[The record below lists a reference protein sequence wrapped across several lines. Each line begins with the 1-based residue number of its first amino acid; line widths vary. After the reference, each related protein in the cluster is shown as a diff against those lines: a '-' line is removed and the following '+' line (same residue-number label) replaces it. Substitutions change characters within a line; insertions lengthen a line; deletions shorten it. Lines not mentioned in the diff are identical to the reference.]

1 MDAITKYDI
10 QGLYKVF
17 NFEHYE
23 APLSRIARL
32 TGTKQEEVE
41 ELLGVCQLV
50 QDEFDEVAY
59 REYLMAYDIYI
70 EQEKQYR
77 AGGMKDLIDI
87 GFIKGDNNGNT
98 NN

>member
-50 QDEFDEVAY
+50 KDTFNETAY
-59 REYLMAYDIYI
+59 REYILAYDSYME
-70 EQEKQYR
+70 EQKVFQSSETTSIVNR
-77 AGGMKDLIDI
+77 IL
-87 GFIKGDNNGNT
+87 KGETFGT
-98 NN
+98 NHEH